1 MPKISVIMP
10 AYNAEKY
17 IKAAIESILE
27 QTFTDFEFIIIDDG
41 SIDSTAAII
50 QSYSDKRIRFCP
62 NEQNIG
68 VAATLNR
75 GLELA
80 CGEYIARM
88 DADDISLPKRFEKQT
103 AYMDEHVDIAVCGT
117 AIEMFCDNKV
127 IGRRFPSS
135 EPEKLKEDLF
145 FSCGVAHPSVMMRK
159 TVIVGLGGYDP
170 MFNGMEDYELWCRV
184 AEKYRLTVLPEVL
197 LRYRIHH
204 AQVTQ
209 NQSPKYEEQLRLL
222 KRRQTE
228 QLGITVSSEEFDAYV
243 SYCIG
248 AMENIYSEISA
259 LGHFFEK
266 AVAGNSNSEYY
277 SSVYLLSD
285 FESVMLKFATGLSG
299 EMQKKLCTECSL
311 ITEKK
316 LRQWKAKNLVK
327 KLLGRS

>member
-10 AYNAEKY
+10 AYNTEKY
-17 IKAAIESILE
+17 IKEAIDSILE
-27 QTFTDFEFIIIDDG
+27 QTFADFEFIIIDDG
-41 SIDSTAAII
+41 STDSTAEII
-50 QSYSDKRIRFCP
+50 RSYHDCRIKYIKNVKNAGIVFS
-62 NEQNIG
+62 
-68 VAATLNR
+68 LNR
-75 GLELA
+75 GLDIA
-80 CGEYIARM
+80 RGEYIARM

-103 AYMDEHVDIAVCGT
+103 AYMDEHLDIAVCGT

-159 TVIVGLGGYDP
+159 TEIVGLGGYDP

-209 NQSPKYEEQLRLL
+209 NQSPKYKEQLRLL

-277 SSVYLLSD
+277 NSVYLLSD
-285 FESVMLKFATGLSG
+285 FESVMLKLATSLSG